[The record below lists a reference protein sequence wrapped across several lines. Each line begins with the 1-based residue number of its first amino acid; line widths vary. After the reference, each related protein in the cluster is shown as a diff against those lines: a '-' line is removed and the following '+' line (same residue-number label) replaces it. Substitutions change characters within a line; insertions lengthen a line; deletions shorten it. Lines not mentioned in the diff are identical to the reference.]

1 MGAGG
6 GGAAH
11 GGVGAAHGR
20 TGGKLGNLIAKAS
33 QGGLGSGKG
42 DGVGVERQM
51 MEKSLGEVEGCE
63 CVSGVCCRTRR

>member
-33 QGGLGSGKG
+33 QGDWGLGKG
-42 DGVGVERQM
+42 TGWVWRGR
-51 MEKSLGEVEGCE
+51 
-63 CVSGVCCRTRR
+63 

>member
-11 GGVGAAHGR
+11 GGVRAAHERTDGR
-20 TGGKLGNLIAKAS
+20 LGNLIAKAS

-42 DGVGVERQM
+42 DGVSVERQRTD
-51 MEKSLGEVEGCE
+51 KSPGEVEGCA
-63 CVSGVCCRTRR
+63 CVGGVCCRTR